1 MKSQNELFYTP
12 PPPQKKKEKNV
23 PYLIERVEISFSWL
37 LEDDAGP
44 LQQVTQGV
52 ATNGV
57 ILEVRVDVH
66 VLAKAGGVV
75 TAVGLGIAKG
85 LQDGTGL
92 QQRLL
97 HSLEDGP
104 RVRQG
109 KEEKTMG

>member
-1 MKSQNELFYTP
+1 MSG
-12 PPPQKKKEKNV
+12 
-23 PYLIERVEISFSWL
+23 SFFL
-37 LEDDAGP
+37 LAAGGRHGTSP
-44 LQQVTQGV
+44 AGNSVRGYQ
-52 ATNGV
+52 
-57 ILEVRVDVH
+57 VRVDVH